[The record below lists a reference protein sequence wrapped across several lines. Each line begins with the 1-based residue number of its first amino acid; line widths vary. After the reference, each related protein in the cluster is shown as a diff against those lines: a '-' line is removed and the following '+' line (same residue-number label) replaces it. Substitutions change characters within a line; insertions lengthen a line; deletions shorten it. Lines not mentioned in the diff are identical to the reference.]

1 MASLFRFPGTTKR
14 ERFDR
19 EQSSQGRAKPVPQGG
34 AVLAGG
40 GARAG
45 FPAEDAPRSSSD
57 GYAVSRAALS
67 ERGSQSL
74 AMAGQALDTNSSS
87 GPDLVLAR
95 LLLGHALA
103 AAAGAIHP
111 NAAIHSV
118 CDAAAALEHGG
129 ELARVAGS
137 SARGRA
143 LLACLEIEQE
153 ERLTRTELAQ
163 AELLIGKLLD
173 PRLDKPAAR
182 RAVRWK
188 WVGLALL
195 VVGVA
200 TVVTTPTLLRGGPW
214 EKYRWTASSAT
225 EGFSTTGTL
234 GKVGPFQL
242 LFHTEYEEEPW
253 VTIDLVKLRL
263 VHRISIRNRE
273 DCCDERC
280 IPLVVELAGDDQRFV
295 EVARRTETFDV
306 WKVEFPARKSRYVRL
321 RVEATTMLHLREIKI
336 L

>member
-1 MASLFRFPGTTKR
+1 VHFFDARQPQSVNDPTESSPADAMGTG
-14 ERFDR
+14 D
-19 EQSSQGRAKPVPQGG
+19 SA
-34 AVLAGG
+34 A
-40 GARAG
+40 
-45 FPAEDAPRSSSD
+45 
-57 GYAVSRAALS
+57 RAALI
-67 ERGSQSL
+67 ERGSRSL

-103 AAAGAIHP
+103 AAAGAIKP
-111 NAAIHSV
+111 NAAIQSV
-118 CDAAAALEHGG
+118 RDAAVALEQAG
-129 ELARVAGS
+129 ELARAAGS

-153 ERLTRTELAQ
+153 ARLARSELAE
-163 AELLIGKLLD
+163 AELLIGKLID
-173 PRLDKPAAR
+173 ARLGRPVASR
-182 RAVRWK
+182 SVRWK
-188 WVGLALL
+188 YVGLALL

-214 EKYRWTASSAT
+214 ERYRWTASSAT

-242 LFHTEYEEEPW
+242 LFHTEHEDEPW
-253 VTIDLVKLRL
+253 VVIDLVKLRL
-263 VHRISIRNRE
+263 VHSISIRNRE

-280 IPLVVELAGDDQRFV
+280 IPLVVEVAGDDRQFV

>member
-1 MASLFRFPGTTKR
+1 VTPP
-14 ERFDR
+14 
-19 EQSSQGRAKPVPQGG
+19 RAT
-34 AVLAGG
+34 
-40 GARAG
+40 
-45 FPAEDAPRSSSD
+45 FI
-57 GYAVSRAALS
+57 
-67 ERGSQSL
+67 ERGSRSL
-74 AMAGQALDTNSSS
+74 AMAGQALDTNLSS

-103 AAAGAIHP
+103 AVAGAIEP

-118 CDAAAALEHGG
+118 RDAAVALEQGG

-143 LLACLEIEQE
+143 VLACLGIEQE
-153 ERLTRTELAQ
+153 ARLTRSELAE
-163 AELLIGKLLD
+163 AELIIGKLLD
-173 PRLDKPAAR
+173 AR
-182 RAVRWK
+182 RGKPVASCSVLRK
-188 WVGLALL
+188 HVGLALL
-195 VVGVA
+195 VAGVA
-200 TVVTTPTLLRGGPW
+200 TVVTAPTLLRGGPW

-242 LFHTEYEEEPW
+242 LFHTEYEDEPW
-253 VTIDLVKLRL
+253 VVIDLVRLRL
-263 VHRISIRNRE
+263 VHSISIRNRE
-273 DCCDERC
+273 DCCAERC
-280 IPLVVELAGDDQRFV
+280 IPLVVEVAGDDQKFV